1 MEKEDIEIVYK
12 KLKKYAK
19 FRGLGIPLFTSTLRT
34 IILKIKGKQIART
47 APKIAKEIYPMP
59 SIEETI
65 YESKK
70 FVEEEKDK
78 KWFKDLVKKYKN
90 YEEKPNEL
98 KEFFK
103 EL

>member
-1 MEKEDIEIVYK
+1 
-12 KLKKYAK
+12 
-19 FRGLGIPLFTSTLRT
+19 
-34 IILKIKGKQIART
+34 
-47 APKIAKEIYPMP
+47 MP

-98 KEFFK
+98 KEFFI